1 MYAVRHLTAF
11 YASFGF
17 VPIPETD
24 LPPTIRERYTWAAG
38 NLEGAEVQPMVR
50 KAGIGSLFRS

>member
-1 MYAVRHLTAF
+1 
-11 YASFGF
+11 